1 MPTRDD
7 LLWFKRRFADRIVP
21 ALAGT
26 PLTLDLI
33 VAIACQETGIVWSA
47 LRRAG
52 LDEDALLALCVG
64 DTLDARADGGG
75 RKAFPGQRAD
85 LLAHPRGAEMFAI
98 ARASLVAMA
107 AHVRGYERAVANPDK
122 FCRGFGLFQRDL
134 QHFPSDPEYF
144 LSRDWARFDHTLAHC
159 VDTLRRGLRT
169 LGLHDATHLED
180 ERLAHVAIVYNT
192 GRFRPS
198 RGLRQGHFDGRRHY
212 GEAVLAWIRLSKSIA
227 HEEGPA

>member
-33 VAIACQETGIVWSA
+33 VAIACQETGVVWSA

-64 DTLDARADGGG
+64 DTLDAGTDGGG
-75 RKAFPGQRAD
+75 RKAFPRNRAD

-98 ARASLVAMA
+98 AREALVAMA
-107 AHVRGYERAVANPDK
+107 AHVRGYERAAANADK

-134 QHFPSDPEYF
+134 QHFPGDPDYF
-144 LSRDWARFDHTLAHC
+144 LSRDWARFDRTLAHC
-159 VDTLRRGLRT
+159 VGELRRGLRG
-169 LGLHDATHLED
+169 LGLQRAAQLDD
-180 ERLAHVAIVYNT
+180 ERLVHVAIVYNT

-198 RGLRQGHFDGRRHY
+198 RGLQQGHFDGHRYY
-212 GEAVLAWIRLSKSIA
+212 GDAVLAWLRLSKSIA
-227 HEEGPA
+227 HGGDA

>member
-33 VAIACQETGIVWSA
+33 VAIACQETGLVWST

-64 DTLDARADGGG
+64 DTLDARADGRG
-75 RKAFPGQRAD
+75 RQTFPRNRAD
-85 LLAHPRGAEMFAI
+85 LLAHPQGTAMFAI
-98 ARASLVAMA
+98 ARESLVAMA
-107 AHVRGYERAVANPDK
+107 THVRGYERAATNPDK

-134 QHFPSDPEYF
+134 QHFPKDPDYF
-144 LSRDWARFDHTLAHC
+144 LSRDWARFDRTLAHC
-159 VDTLRRGLRT
+159 VDALGHGLRT
-169 LGLHDATHLED
+169 LGLHEAAQLGD

-198 RGLRQGHFDGRRHY
+198 RGLRQGHFDGRRYY
-212 GEAVLAWIRLSKSIA
+212 GESVLAWLRLSKSVA
-227 HEEGPA
+227 YDGDA